1 MISSIVWLYLY
12 KIGFID
18 PDHAPWKIYLPIA
31 LVEVVV
37 YLYSL
42 PKVTDWLEK
51 LFRR

>member
-12 KIGFID
+12 QIGIIN
-18 PDHAPWKIYLPIA
+18 PDKAPWKIYLPIA
-31 LVEVVV
+31 FIEVVV

-42 PKVTDWLEK
+42 PKVTDFIEK